1 MASGVA
7 TGTSVGG
14 SGSDCE
20 GEEPEDPSSS
30 LHEQV
35 QDVAGTLSNL
45 NVQENAQDSGV
56 DELSAFRQQW
66 QRELEATST
75 PQRELRPAAQKPA
88 EEEPLTDE
96 DKAKQLFLNAVE
108 LERGGKLYEAI
119 QKYKRAMQILPDVET
134 RLYDELRT
142 DTPEEEESE
151 TEEVARVDNAH
162 PSDDEDAVEGEDL
175 LARLQRIVARKG
187 LLCEQEHPAK
197 GAHVSWLPY
206 EVVQVILR
214 WVVSADLDA
223 ASLERA
229 AAVSRGFYVA
239 AREPDIWRSLC
250 VKTWGIDCGTPRT
263 SGFSS
268 WRHMYVER
276 PRLQLHGVYISK
288 TTYIRHGEN
297 SFQDQFYRPWYLID
311 YYRYLRFFP
320 DGLVLMYTTAEEPA
334 VSVGHLKYRLA
345 KPGLGIMAGHYRLIG
360 DKVVIMIK
368 KANQDKKQSLAS
380 NTRFRPRRKEAEQ
393 QQEQTFHMC
402 KLIRSPSGVRAPQRA
417 FPPQRA
423 VSMASLQRV
432 HSTRP
437 VDAVRAVAGQVPALR
452 LLARA
457 QLHRRD
463 ARAAAHHAC
472 LYLARYAHTTACAL
486 DATSGRSSS
495 CRRASSRPSPS
506 RACATSP
513 PRRTRRC
520 SPRMPI
526 PSQVRTYYSVCTRRD
541 QWTQFELSPGK
552 FPPFAFSRVR
562 NFTAETHAPLLT
574 THAYT

>member
-1 MASGVA
+1 MASGTA
-7 TGTSVGG
+7 TGTSAGG

-35 QDVAGTLSNL
+35 QDIASTLTNL
-45 NVQENAQDSGV
+45 NVQDNAQDSGV

-66 QRELEATST
+66 QRELESTTT
-75 PQRELRPAAQKPA
+75 PQRELRPASQKPA
-88 EEEPLTDE
+88 VADQEQEPLTDE

-119 QKYKRAMQILPDVET
+119 QQYKRAMQILPDVET

-142 DTPEEEESE
+142 DTPEGEESE

-187 LLCEQEHPAK
+187 VLCEQEHPAK

-206 EVVQVILR
+206 EVVQVVLR
-214 WVVSADLDA
+214 WVVSAELDA
-223 ASLERA
+223 GSLERA
-229 AAVSRGFYVA
+229 AAVCRGLYVA

-268 WRHMYVER
+268 WRQMYVER

-345 KPGLGIMAGHYRLIG
+345 KPGLGIMTGHYRLIG

-368 KANQDKKQSLAS
+368 KTNQDKKQSLAS
-380 NTRFRPRRKEAEQ
+380 NTRFRPRRKEVEQ
-393 QQEQTFHMC
+393 PQEQTFHME
-402 KLIRSPSGVRAPQRA
+402 LELRSVRSR
-417 FPPQRA
+417 RN
-423 VSMASLQRV
+423 
-432 HSTRP
+432 
-437 VDAVRAVAGQVPALR
+437 
-452 LLARA
+452 A
-457 QLHRRD
+457 QLVWRR
-463 ARAAAHHAC
+463 
-472 LYLARYAHTTACAL
+472 
-486 DATSGRSSS
+486 
-495 CRRASSRPSPS
+495 
-506 RACATSP
+506 
-513 PRRTRRC
+513 
-520 SPRMPI
+520 
-526 PSQVRTYYSVCTRRD
+526 YSVCSRRD
-541 QWTQFELSPGK
+541 QWTHFDLSPGK

-562 NFTAETHAPLLT
+562 NFTAESHAPLLT